1 MIGDV
6 KTALDHFFTH
16 FLIRALDRQSVQK
29 TFQLCYARDTRRH
42 ATTHVQETRRYAR
55 QKDAPPAHDKNR
67 HRAHMK
73 KTQAREHDNSKKVEN
88 ELIAWEVIA
97 AVVTARGGW

>member
-73 KTQAREHDNSKKVEN
+73 KCRHANMIIKKS
-88 ELIAWEVIA
+88 
-97 AVVTARGGW
+97 R